1 MSDFRRPRKNSPCVA
16 TEELEDMESNDSV
29 EDPSEYNTDTSA
41 LSSVNP
47 DEIMLDEEEEGEDS
61 TVSAYSDVNTPLVEP
76 SSDQTSD
83 FSASFSDVRILPG
96 SMIVSSDD
104 TPGSPVG
111 KEGKPGEAGESR
123 EVKDL
128 PEVPLKRLSDEH
140 EPEQRKRIK
149 RRNQAIYA
157 AVDDGDAA

>member
-47 DEIMLDEEEEGEDS
+47 DEIMLDEAEEGEDS
-61 TVSAYSDVNTPLVEP
+61 TVNSYSDMNTPSVEP
-76 SSDQTSD
+76 SSDQASD
-83 FSASFSDVRILPG
+83 FSASFFDLRILPG

-104 TPGSPVG
+104 TLGSPVG

-123 EVKDL
+123 DGKDL

-149 RRNQAIYA
+149 RRSQAIYA
-157 AVDDGDAA
+157 AVMM